1 MTITIVV
8 EDGTG
13 LPNADVY
20 VSQADADAYFAKRN
34 NAVWAAAAADAKA
47 AALVAATSYLDRRY
61 KFKGYK
67 VSTAQALEWPR
78 TPAVANAVDPA
89 QNAFDPFWG
98 TYSFYAPDPNELAKF
113 KWPVKRITDAC
124 CELAL
129 RALTTDLYTDESP
142 DRVMQKTVGPIT
154 KRYFQFDKNGG
165 QTRYAVVDDLVSP
178 FLNGGGRMN
187 IAMGRS

>member
-1 MTITIVV
+1 MPITIVV

-13 LPNADVY
+13 LANADVY
-20 VSQADADAYFAKRN
+20 VAQVDADAYFAKRN
-34 NAVWAAAAADAKA
+34 NAVWAATTADQKA
-47 AALVAATSYLDRRY
+47 AALVAATTYLDRRY

-67 VSTAQALEWPR
+67 LTTTQALEWPR

-98 TYSFYAPDPNELAKF
+98 TFAFYAPDPNEIARF
-113 KWPVKRITDAC
+113 QWPVKRITDAC
-124 CELAL
+124 CELAV
-129 RALTTDLYTDESP
+129 RALSADLYTDESP

-165 QTRYAVVDDLVSP
+165 QTRYAVVDDLVSS

-187 IAMGRS
+187 IGMTRS